1 MDFPF
6 LCLGIFFSLF
16 SVIAL
21 VYGSTRKK
29 GDVTRSPAASRKL
42 FQRLAGLVFS
52 DHLRGEFFVTLM
64 LSTTL
69 VLSGA
74 ALLFSLSL
82 SFTLS
87 ALALGCLS
95 VLSGLAV
102 QFPGRH
108 HPYD

>member
-1 MDFPF
+1 MGFPF

-16 SVIAL
+16 SIIAL
-21 VYGSTRKK
+21 VYGSTRNK
-29 GDVTRSPAASRKL
+29 GDVTCSPAASRWL
-42 FQRLAGLVFS
+42 FQRLAGLVCS
-52 DHLRGEFFVTLM
+52 DYLRGEFFVTLM
-64 LSTTL
+64 VSATL

-82 SFTLS
+82 NFTPP

-102 QFPGRH
+102 QFLEGYRP
-108 HPYD
+108 